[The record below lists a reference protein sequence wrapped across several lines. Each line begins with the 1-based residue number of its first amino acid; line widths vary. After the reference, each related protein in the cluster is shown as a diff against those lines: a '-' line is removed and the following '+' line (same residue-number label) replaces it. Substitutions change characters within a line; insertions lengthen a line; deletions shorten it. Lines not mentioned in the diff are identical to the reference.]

1 MTVAHYPGD
10 CVGTNE
16 GTVAKLTAKFI
27 ANAKPGRH
35 ADGGGLY
42 LLVKPNTKSGRPGA
56 RSWVLR
62 VQHNGKRI
70 DRGLG
75 AVETAALGS
84 RSEIGEDIALEEKA
98 RLTLS
103 EAREMATRLRNA
115 AKAGRDIDAERKKD
129 RKPPPTFKEA
139 AIATHAAQ
147 EKSHSWSSKTADA
160 FLSSLETHAY
170 PTLGKMRVD
179 LVEAEHIANALAPI
193 WTAKPDMA
201 KKVRQ
206 RIATVLDFAKA
217 KNWRATEAPRKA
229 VGALTGKTK
238 RGGHFEAMPYAEV
251 PSYFQSLMS
260 DTPTKGRLG
269 LMLAIATVARSI
281 EVREARWSHV
291 VTGKKEWNRPAEL
304 MRKNN
309 EAHTVTLNDA
319 ALWVLARIA
328 EFSDPSAPETL
339 LLPNR
344 KGKPLSDMTISK
356 VMRDAGLAYVPH
368 GFRSSFRDWAAEQH
382 PEIPDPVAE
391 AALSHSVP
399 DAVIAAYK
407 RTKFLEMRRTL
418 LDHWS
423 AFILSDRTNVVQLAD
438 RRA

>member
-1 MTVAHYPGD
+1 M
-10 CVGTNE
+10 
-16 GTVAKLTAKFI
+16 KLTAK
-27 ANAKPGRH
+27 AVLNAKAGRH

-42 LLVKPNTKSGRPGA
+42 LLVKPTGA
-56 RSWVLR
+56 RSWLLR
-62 VQHNGKRI
+62 VQVDGRRRDI
-70 DRGLG
+70 GLG
-75 AVETAALGS
+75 SVETSALAM
-84 RSEIGEDIALEEKA
+84 RSDIGEDLPLEEKS
-98 RLTLS
+98 RLTLA
-103 EAREMATRLRNA
+103 EARELSARLRNA
-115 AKAGRDIDAERKKD
+115 AKAGRDPAAERKKD
-129 RKPPPTFKEA
+129 RKPPPSFKDA
-139 AIATHAAQ
+139 AIATHKAQ
-147 EKSHSWSSKTADA
+147 TASHSWSGKTADA
-160 FLSSLETHAY
+160 FLSSLEAHAY
-170 PTLGKMRVD
+170 ATLGKMRVD

-238 RGGHFEAMPYAEV
+238 KGKNFPAMPYTDV
-251 PSYFQSLMS
+251 PAYFRELSEG
-260 DTPTKGRLG
+260 TPTKGRLG
-269 LMLAIATVARSI
+269 LMLAIATCARSI
-281 EVREARWSHV
+281 EVREARWLHID
-291 VTGKKEWNRPAEL
+291 TDKREWRRPAEL

-319 ALWVLARIA
+319 AVAVLERIA
-328 EFSDPSAPETL
+328 EQSSPDKPDSL
-339 LLPNR
+339 LLPNN
-344 KGKPLSDMTISK
+344 KGTELSDMTISK
-356 VMRDAGLAYVPH
+356 VMRDEGLAFVPH

-382 PEIPDPVAE
+382 SEIPDPVAE

-423 AFILSDRTNVVQLAD
+423 TFILSDRSNVVPISARQAS
-438 RRA
+438 

>member
-1 MTVAHYPGD
+1 M
-10 CVGTNE
+10 
-16 GTVAKLTAKFI
+16 AKLTAKAV

-42 LLVKPNTKSGRPGA
+42 LLVKPTGA

-62 VQHNGKRI
+62 VQVEGRRRDI
-70 DRGLG
+70 GLG
-75 AVETAALGS
+75 AVEMSALIL
-84 RSEIGEDIALEEKA
+84 RSAVGDDIPLEEKS
-98 RLTLS
+98 RLTLA
-103 EAREMATRLRNA
+103 EARELSARLRNS
-115 AKAGRDIDAERKKD
+115 AKAGRDPAAERKKD
-129 RKPPPTFKEA
+129 RKPPPSFKDA
-139 AIATHAAQ
+139 AIATHKAQ

-179 LVEAEHIANALAPI
+179 LVEAEHVANALAPI

-206 RIATVLDFAKA
+206 RIATVLDYSKA
-217 KNWRATEAPRKA
+217 MKWRTTEAPRKA
-229 VGALTGKTK
+229 VGSLTGKTK
-238 RGGHFEAMPYAEV
+238 KGGNFPAMPYADV
-251 PSYFQSLMS
+251 PAFFRSLS
-260 DTPTKGRLG
+260 EGTPTKGRLG
-269 LMLAIATVARSI
+269 LMLAIATCARSI
-281 EVREARWSHV
+281 EVREARWRHIF
-291 VTGKKEWNRPAEL
+291 TDKREWRRPADL

-319 ALWVLARIA
+319 ALSVIERIA
-328 EFSDPSAPETL
+328 EISDASQPAAL
-339 LLPNR
+339 LLPNN
-344 KGKPLSDMTISK
+344 KGTELSDMTISK
-356 VMRDAGLAYVPH
+356 VMRDAGLSWVPH

>member
-1 MTVAHYPGD
+1 M
-10 CVGTNE
+10 
-16 GTVAKLTAKFI
+16 AKLTAKAI
-27 ANAKPGRH
+27 QTAKPGRH

-42 LLVKPNTKSGRPGA
+42 LLVKPTGA

-62 VQHNGKRI
+62 VQVNGQRRDI
-70 DRGLG
+70 GIG
-75 AVETAALGS
+75 AVEMSPLAL
-84 RSEIGEDIALEEKA
+84 RSEIGDDIPLEEKA
-98 RLTLS
+98 RLTLA
-103 EAREMATRLRNA
+103 EARELSARLRNA
-115 AKAGRDIDAERKKD
+115 AKAGRDPAAERKRD
-129 RKPPPTFKEA
+129 RKPPPSFKDA
-139 AIATHAAQ
+139 TIATHKAQAA
-147 EKSHSWSSKTADA
+147 SHGWSEKTADA

-206 RIATVLDFAKA
+206 RIATVLDYAKA
-217 KNWRATEAPRKA
+217 MNWRTTEAPRKA
-229 VGALTGKTK
+229 VGSLTGKTK
-238 RGGHFEAMPYAEV
+238 KGGNFPAMPYADV
-251 PSYFQSLMS
+251 PAYFRSLS
-260 DTPTKGRLG
+260 EGTPTKGRLG
-269 LMLAIATVARSI
+269 LMLAIATCARSI
-281 EVREARWSHV
+281 EVREARWQHIV
-291 VTGKKEWNRPAEL
+291 AAKREWRRPAEL

-319 ALWVLARIA
+319 ALTVLKRIA
-328 EFSDPSAPETL
+328 EQSDSCDPDAL
-339 LLPNR
+339 LFANGR
-344 KGKPLSDMTISK
+344 GKPISDMTISK
-356 VMRDAGLAYVPH
+356 VMRDAGLSWVPH

-399 DAVIAAYK
+399 DAVVAAYK

>member
-1 MTVAHYPGD
+1 M
-10 CVGTNE
+10 
-16 GTVAKLTAKFI
+16 AKLTAKTVT
-27 ANAKPGRH
+27 NAKPGRH

-42 LLVKPNTKSGRPGA
+42 LLVKPTGA
-56 RSWVLR
+56 RSWLLR
-62 VQHNGKRI
+62 VQVDGRRRDI
-70 DRGLG
+70 GLG
-75 AVETAALGS
+75 SVETSALAM
-84 RSEIGEDIALEEKA
+84 RSDIGGDIPLEEKS
-98 RLTLS
+98 RLTLA
-103 EAREMATRLRNA
+103 EARELSARLRNA
-115 AKAGRDIDAERKKD
+115 AKAGRDPAAERKRD
-129 RKPPPTFKEA
+129 RKAPPSFKEA
-139 AIATHAAQ
+139 AIATHNAQ
-147 EKSHSWSSKTADA
+147 KASHSWSDKTADA

-179 LVEAEHIANALAPI
+179 LVEAEHVANALAPI

-217 KNWRATEAPRKA
+217 KNWRTTEAPRKA

-238 RGGHFEAMPYAEV
+238 KGGHFEAMPYADV
-251 PSYFQSLMS
+251 PGYFRSLMNE
-260 DTPTKGRLG
+260 TPTKGRLG

-281 EVREARWSHV
+281 EVREACWRHV
-291 VTGKKEWNRPAEL
+291 VIDKREWNRPADL

-319 ALWVLARIA
+319 ALWVLAHIA
-328 EFSDPSAPETL
+328 EISDASKPETL
-339 LLPNR
+339 LLPNS
-344 KGKPLSDMTISK
+344 KGKPMSDMTISK
-356 VMRDAGLAYVPH
+356 VMRDAGLSYVPH

>member
-1 MTVAHYPGD
+1 M
-10 CVGTNE
+10 
-16 GTVAKLTAKFI
+16 AKLTAKTVL
-27 ANAKPGRH
+27 NAKAGRH

-42 LLVKPNTKSGRPGA
+42 LLVKPTGA
-56 RSWVLR
+56 RSWLLR
-62 VQHNGKRI
+62 VQVDGRRRDI
-70 DRGLG
+70 GLG
-75 AVETAALGS
+75 SVETASLAM
-84 RSEIGEDIALEEKA
+84 RSDIGDDLPLEEKS
-98 RLTLS
+98 RLTLA
-103 EAREMATRLRNA
+103 EARELAARLRNA
-115 AKAGRDIDAERKKD
+115 AKAGRDPAAERKKD
-129 RKPPPTFKEA
+129 RKPPPSFKDA
-139 AIATHAAQ
+139 AIATHKAQ
-147 EKSHSWSSKTADA
+147 TASHSWSSKTADA

-238 RGGHFEAMPYAEV
+238 KGGHFEAMPYADV
-251 PSYFQSLMS
+251 PGYFRSLMNE
-260 DTPTKGRLG
+260 TPTKGRLG

-291 VTGKKEWNRPAEL
+291 VTSKKEWNRPAEL

-319 ALWVLARIA
+319 ALWVLAHIA
-328 EFSDPSAPETL
+328 ETSEPSKPETL
-339 LLPNR
+339 LLPNG
-344 KGKPLSDMTISK
+344 KGKPMSDMTISK
-356 VMRDAGLAYVPH
+356 VMRDAGLSAVPH

-418 LDHWS
+418 LDYWS

>member
-1 MTVAHYPGD
+1 M
-10 CVGTNE
+10 
-16 GTVAKLTAKFI
+16 AKLTAKTI
-27 ANAKPGRH
+27 QTAKPGRH
-35 ADGGGLY
+35 ADGSGLY
-42 LLVKPNTKSGRPGA
+42 LLVKPTGA

-62 VQHNGKRI
+62 VQVNGQRRDI
-70 DRGLG
+70 GMG
-75 AVETAALGS
+75 AVELSPLAL
-84 RSEIGEDIALEEKA
+84 RSDIGDDIPLEEKA
-98 RLTLS
+98 RLTLA
-103 EAREMATRLRNA
+103 EARELSARLRNA
-115 AKAGRDIDAERKKD
+115 AKAGRDPAAERKKD
-129 RKPPPTFKEA
+129 RKPPPSFKDA
-139 AIATHAAQ
+139 TIATHKAQ
-147 EKSHSWSSKTADA
+147 KKSHSWSDKTADA

-179 LVEAEHIANALAPI
+179 LVEAEHVANALAPI
-193 WTAKPDMA
+193 WTTKPDMA

-206 RIATVLDFAKA
+206 RIATVLDYSKA
-217 KNWRATEAPRKA
+217 MNWRTTEAPRKA

-238 RGGHFEAMPYAEV
+238 KGGNFPAMPYADV
-251 PSYFQSLMS
+251 PAYFRSLMD

-281 EVREARWSHV
+281 EVREGCWGHV
-291 VTGKKEWNRPAEL
+291 AAEKRNWNRPAEL

-319 ALWVLARIA
+319 ALWVLERIA
-328 EFSDPSAPETL
+328 EVSDSSKPDAL
-339 LLPNR
+339 LLPNG
-344 KGKPLSDMTISK
+344 KGKPISDMTISK
-356 VMRDAGLAYVPH
+356 VMRDAGLTYVPH